1 MVQTDNAP
9 LAGFRPLLDYDY
21 LNQLAEREAGAFQS
35 AEPFPHIMID
45 DFFSP
50 ELVEA
55 IRAEIPDYQKLKTNK
70 DAWETLEDGTVAQF
84 RKTFLS
90 MEMRAGRLTRQ
101 LYWELNSADFL
112 TFIERLTGIEGLVPD
127 PYLLGGGI
135 HETKRDGYLLVHADF
150 NKHPELKLDRR
161 LNIIIYLN
169 PDWPDEYGGHLELWD
184 KPMQNCIKRIAPLAG
199 RCVIF
204 KTGRDTWHGHPHPL
218 TCPEN
223 RMRQS
228 LALYYYSHGRP
239 VEEGSDEHL
248 TLWKKT
254 GAETPNADH
263 TL

>member
-1 MVQTDNAP
+1 MAQTEKTVTP
-9 LAGFRPLLDYDY
+9 GFQPLLDYAR
-21 LNQLAEREAGAFQS
+21 LQQIAEQEAYNFQS
-35 AEPFPHIMID
+35 ADPYPHIMID

-50 ELVEA
+50 ALVDA
-55 IRAEIPDYQKLKTNK
+55 VVAEIPDYQKIKTNK
-70 DAWETLEDGTVAQF
+70 DAWETLADGTVAQF
-84 RKTFLS
+84 RKSFLS

-112 TFIERLTGIEGLVPD
+112 TFLARLTGIDGLVPD

-135 HETKRDGYLLVHADF
+135 HETHRNGYLMVHADF

-169 PDWPDEYGGHLELWD
+169 NDWPDAYGGHLELWD
-184 KPMQNCIKRIAPLAG
+184 KPMQHCVKKIAPLAG

-218 TCPEN
+218 NCPEG
-223 RMRQS
+223 RARQS

-239 VEEGSDEHL
+239 LEEGRDEHL
-248 TLWKKT
+248 TLWQKT
-254 GAETPNADH
+254 GAEPSPEG
-263 TL
+263 